1 MDMRDSP
8 SERESERENER
19 EKLMRERNCEPKT
32 KPAGTTV
39 FRRKGVR
46 WRTRTKSAADQ
57 GLESQALKIKRCPRK
72 GVFRTLK
79 SEEQKASGGQMKTT
93 SSSAFVRA
101 FPAEPE
107 SPAATSLARGQ

>member
-46 WRTRTKSAADQ
+46 WRTRTKSVADQ

-79 SEEQKASGGQMKTT
+79 SEEQKA
-93 SSSAFVRA
+93 
-101 FPAEPE
+101 PAEG
-107 SPAATSLARGQ
+107 R